1 MTSITTSKAITTSKD
16 VWDVAKTKKTTT
28 KLNKVASGWG
38 LEYIDM
44 YNECIV
50 EGSQPKPTVRTRTY
64 IIQYTSPHALS

>member
-44 YNECIV
+44 YNEW
-50 EGSQPKPTVRTRTY
+50 VRTLA
-64 IIQYTSPHALS
+64 QETS